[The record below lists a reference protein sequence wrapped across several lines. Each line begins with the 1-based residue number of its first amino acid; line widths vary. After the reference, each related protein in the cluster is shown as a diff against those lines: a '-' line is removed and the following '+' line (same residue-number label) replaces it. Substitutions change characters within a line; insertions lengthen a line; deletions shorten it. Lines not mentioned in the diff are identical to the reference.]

1 MEFCDRFYR
10 DNKER
15 VLAFLLHLTGN
26 YDLARDL
33 VQESF
38 TRYLSRYGRDTGN
51 LALLYTIARNTA
63 LDTFRKHRENQS
75 TEKEAV
81 SRDRDPEHRLI
92 ERQEFD
98 KVLAAVRQ
106 LNDLDRQLISLLA
119 TGTFSYK
126 EIGRML
132 DISEANVK
140 VKVHRARLRLKE
152 ILADGES

>member
-1 MEFCDRFYR
+1 MDYCDRFYR
-10 DNKER
+10 DNSGR
-15 VLAFLLHLTGN
+15 VLSFLLHLTGD

-38 TRYLSRYGRDTGN
+38 TRYLSHYGRDTGN
-51 LALLYTIARNTA
+51 LTLLFTIARNTA
-63 LDTFRKHRENQS
+63 LDTFRKRRECQA
-75 TEKEAV
+75 EVKEV
-81 SRDRDPEHRLI
+81 VCRDRDPEHRLI

-98 KVLAAVRQ
+98 TVLAAVRQ
-106 LNDLDRQLISLLA
+106 LDDIDRQLISLLA

-152 ILADGES
+152 ILADGDS